1 MVIVTFIGFLFSYNL
16 LFIRV
21 DCLKVGL
28 DLQESL
34 NFVTNNSLRGVF
46 HTENGGRGSGRSDH
60 YHRGMLHSLFMFSV
74 FRSSP
79 LQKECE
85 TKKTKGCNKGGVS
98 KVQ

>member
-1 MVIVTFIGFLFSYNL
+1 MVPFTGLLFSYNL

-34 NFVTNNSLRGVF
+34 NFVTNNSLTGIFFRS
-46 HTENGGRGSGRSDH
+46 ENEGPGSGRSNH
-60 YHRGMLHSLFMFSV
+60 YHPGMLHSLFMVSV

-79 LQKECE
+79 LQKEKE
-85 TKKTKGCNKGGVS
+85 AKKTKGCNKGGVS
-98 KVQ
+98 